1 MYRRWRKANL
11 MLAACCCFSWVAHA
25 ERVEVQVESGR
36 LAGEK
41 VESIVAFKGVPYAA
55 PPIGKLRW
63 EPPRRPLR
71 WSGVRDA
78 SKFGAACPQDPK
90 LGGNPQPVAEDC
102 LLLNIWAP
110 ADATRNSAPVM
121 VWIHGGGFVAGAGF
135 QDLYFGDAFARD
147 GVVLVSIN
155 YRLGSLGIF
164 AHPALHGGGNFG
176 VMDQIAA
183 LQWVK
188 RNIAKFGGD
197 PQRVTVFGESAGGHS
212 VLLLA
217 ASRQAEGLFKQ
228 AIAQSAP
235 GFRKNPKT
243 RAAQEAADIELA
255 AAAGVPA
262 SGTAAQLRALEPEKL
277 FGNYFEAG
285 PFIDGDI
292 VREFPLE
299 AAAAG
304 HLRSIPLI
312 IGSNSDEGSLAKV
325 YPKAVPAILEAMG
338 DDASTVRAAY
348 GEVAEDTPRF
358 ERELFGDVIFG
369 AALRRIAHLQSTAA
383 PTYLYKFDY
392 VSTSQR
398 AQRPGAGHVS
408 EVPYVFDTLANWWHP
423 STDEDRAMAKQ
434 MHACWVTFAKTG
446 QPVCGEGDWL
456 PYDRA
461 KDNSFIFTAQG
472 SRSHNGAR
480 ARQFDAIQ
488 AALYPR

>member
-1 MYRRWRKANL
+1 MIVGWRTTTFLLVASVFA
-11 MLAACCCFSWVAHA
+11 LAAHA
-25 ERVEVQVESGR
+25 ERIEVQIESGR
-36 LAGEK
+36 LAGE
-41 VESIVAFKGVPYAA
+41 EAGSIVSFKGVPYAA

-63 EPPRRPLR
+63 EPPRRPPR
-71 WSGVRDA
+71 WAGVRDA

-90 LGGNPQPVAEDC
+90 LGGNPQPQSEDC

-110 ADATRNSAPVM
+110 AHAPRGGAPVM

-135 QDLYFGDAFARD
+135 QNLYYGDAFARD

-164 AHPALHGGGNFG
+164 AHPALHGGGNYG

-188 RNIAKFGGD
+188 RNISAFGGD
-197 PQRVTVFGESAGGHS
+197 PRRVTVFGESAGGHS
-212 VLLLA
+212 VLLLL
-217 ASRQAEGLFKQ
+217 ASRQAAGLFKQ

-243 RAAQEAADIELA
+243 RPVQEAADVELA
-255 AAAGVPA
+255 ATAGVPA
-262 SGTAAQLRALEPEKL
+262 TGTAAQLRALEPEKL

-285 PFIDGDI
+285 PFIDGDLI
-292 VREFPLE
+292 REFPLE
-299 AAAAG
+299 AAMTG
-304 HLRSIPLI
+304 RLRAIPLL
-312 IGSNSDEGSLAKV
+312 IGSNSDEGSLVKV

-338 DDASTVRAAY
+338 DDAAAVRAAY
-348 GEVAEDTPRF
+348 GQVAEDAPRF

-369 AALRRIAHLQSTAA
+369 AALRRIASLQSTTA

-392 VSTSQR
+392 VSESQR

-423 STDEDRAMAKQ
+423 STDEDRAMAAQ
-434 MHACWVTFAKTG
+434 MHAC
-446 QPVCGEGDWL
+446 
-456 PYDRA
+456 
-461 KDNSFIFTAQG
+461 
-472 SRSHNGAR
+472 
-480 ARQFDAIQ
+480 
-488 AALYPR
+488 